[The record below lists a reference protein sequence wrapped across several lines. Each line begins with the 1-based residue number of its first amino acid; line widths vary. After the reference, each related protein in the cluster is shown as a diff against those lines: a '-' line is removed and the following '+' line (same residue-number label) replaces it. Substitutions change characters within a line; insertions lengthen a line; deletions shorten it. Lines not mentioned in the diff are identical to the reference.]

1 MIWAVTKERAR
12 TVARTVAVGIGRTGV
27 TPNALT
33 VIGLV
38 LNVVVAAV
46 LAAGYLAV
54 GGALLLA
61 AGAFDMLDG
70 ALARSTGQMTKF
82 GAFLDSTL
90 DRYSELIVFGGLL
103 LHFQASGLLV
113 EATLVFAAAAGSV
126 MVSYARARAEALGF
140 NCEVGWL
147 PRPERILLL
156 AAGLLLGY
164 PAVALWVLAVL
175 TNVTAVQRI
184 FHVWRLEREAGQGH

>member
-1 MIWAVTKERAR
+1 MIWVAVKEQAR
-12 TVARTVAVGIGRTGV
+12 TVARSVAVGIGRTGV
-27 TPNALT
+27 TPNGLT
-33 VIGLV
+33 IIGLL

-46 LAAGYLAV
+46 LAAGFLTA

-61 AGAFDMLDG
+61 AGAFDLLDG
-70 ALARSTGQMTKF
+70 ALARTTGQMTKF

-103 LHFQASGLLV
+103 LHVQASGLLV
-113 EATLVFAAAAGSV
+113 EAALVYAAAAGSV

-140 NCEVGWL
+140 DCEVGWL

-184 FHVWRLEREAGQGH
+184 VHVWRLERGAGHGH

>member
-1 MIWAVTKERAR
+1 MWVAVKEQAR
-12 TVARTVAVGIGRTGV
+12 TVARTVAVAIGRTGV
-27 TPNALT
+27 TPNGLT
-33 VIGLV
+33 IIGLV

-46 LAAGYLAV
+46 LAAGYLTI
-54 GGALLLA
+54 GGVLLLA

-70 ALARSTGQMTKF
+70 ALARTTGQMTKF

-103 LHFQASGLLV
+103 LHFQASGLLM
-113 EATLVFAAAAGSV
+113 EAALVFAAAAGSV

-140 NCEVGWL
+140 DCEVGWL
-147 PRPERILLL
+147 PRPERILVL

-164 PAVALWVLAVL
+164 PAVALGVLAVF
-175 TNVTAVQRI
+175 TNFTAVQRI
-184 FHVWRLEREAGQGH
+184 VHVWRVEREAGQGH

>member
-1 MIWAVTKERAR
+1 MWATVKERAR
-12 TVARTVAVGIGRTGV
+12 AVARTVAVGIGRTGV

-33 VIGLV
+33 IIGLG

-46 LAAGYLAV
+46 LAAGYLTA

-70 ALARSTGQMTKF
+70 ALARSTGQITKF

-103 LHFQASGLLV
+103 LHLQSSGLLV
-113 EATLVFAAAAGSV
+113 ESALVFAAAAGSV
-126 MVSYARARAEALGF
+126 MVSYARAR
-140 NCEVGWL
+140 
-147 PRPERILLL
+147 
-156 AAGLLLGY
+156 
-164 PAVALWVLAVL
+164 
-175 TNVTAVQRI
+175 
-184 FHVWRLEREAGQGH
+184 

>member
-1 MIWAVTKERAR
+1 MWVAVKERAR
-12 TVARTVAVGIGRTGV
+12 AVARTVAVAIGRTGI
-27 TPNALT
+27 TPNGLT
-33 VIGLV
+33 IIGLV
-38 LNVVVAAV
+38 LNVVVATV

-70 ALARSTGQMTKF
+70 ALARTTGQTTKF

-103 LHFQASGLLV
+103 LHFQASGLMV
-113 EATLVFAAAAGSV
+113 ESALIFAAAAGSV
-126 MVSYARARAEALGF
+126 MVSYVRARAEALGF
-140 NCEVGWL
+140 DCEVGWL

-175 TNVTAVQRI
+175 TNVTVVQRI
-184 FHVWRLEREAGQGH
+184 VHVWRLEREVGQGH

>member
-1 MIWAVTKERAR
+1 MWVAVKERAR
-12 TVARTVAVGIGRTGV
+12 AVARTVAVAIGRTGI
-27 TPNALT
+27 TPNGLT
-33 VIGLV
+33 IIGLV

-46 LAAGYLAV
+46 LAAGYLTI
-54 GGALLLA
+54 GGVLLLA

-70 ALARSTGQMTKF
+70 ALARTTGQMTKF

-103 LHFQASGLLV
+103 LHFQASGLLM
-113 EATLVFAAAAGSV
+113 EAALVFAAAAGSV

-140 NCEVGWL
+140 DCEVGWL
-147 PRPERILLL
+147 PRPERILVL

-164 PAVALWVLAVL
+164 PAVALGVLAVF
-175 TNVTAVQRI
+175 TNFTAVQRI
-184 FHVWRLEREAGQGH
+184 VHVWRVEREAGQGH

>member
-1 MIWAVTKERAR
+1 MIWVTVKEGARSFAR
-12 TVARTVAVGIGRTGV
+12 TLAVGLGRTGI

-33 VIGLV
+33 IIGLL
-38 LNVVVAAV
+38 LNVGVAAV
-46 LAAGYLAV
+46 LANGFLAA
-54 GGALLLA
+54 GGALLLV

-70 ALARSTGQMTKF
+70 ALAKATGQMTKF
-82 GAFLDSTL
+82 GAFFDSTL
-90 DRYSELIVFGGLL
+90 DRYSELVVFFGLL
-103 LHFQASGLLV
+103 IYLQASGLLL
-113 EATLVFAAAAGSV
+113 ESGLVYAAAAGSV

-140 NCEVGWL
+140 DCEVGL
-147 PRPERILLL
+147 LARPERILVL

-184 FHVWRLEREAGQGH
+184 IHVWRLERGQ

>member
-1 MIWAVTKERAR
+1 MWAAVKERAR

-33 VIGLV
+33 IIGLL
-38 LNVVVAAV
+38 LNIGVAAV
-46 LAAGYLAV
+46 LAAGYLTI
-54 GGALLLA
+54 GGVLLLA

-70 ALARSTGQMTKF
+70 ALARSTGQVTKF
-82 GAFLDSTL
+82 GAFFDSTL

-103 LHFQASGLLV
+103 LYMQASGLLV
-113 EATLVFAAAAGSV
+113 ESALIYAAAAGSV

-147 PRPERILLL
+147 PRPERILVL
-156 AAGLLLGY
+156 AAGLVLGY

-175 TNVTAVQRI
+175 TNITAVQRI
-184 FHVWRLEREAGQGH
+184 IHVWRLGARG

>member
-1 MIWAVTKERAR
+1 
-12 TVARTVAVGIGRTGV
+12 
-27 TPNALT
+27 
-33 VIGLV
+33 
-38 LNVVVAAV
+38 
-46 LAAGYLAV
+46 
-54 GGALLLA
+54 
-61 AGAFDMLDG
+61 
-70 ALARSTGQMTKF
+70 MTKF

-103 LHFQASGLLV
+103 LHFQASGLLM
-113 EATLVFAAAAGSV
+113 ESALVFAAAAGSV

-140 NCEVGWL
+140 DCEVGWL

-184 FHVWRLEREAGQGH
+184 IHVWRLEREVGQGH